1 MTAGRRT
8 VPRRP
13 TSGRQERGDRTRDLL
28 IDETVRCIREEG
40 FSAASARHIIERAG
54 VSWGV
59 IQHHFGDRDGLL
71 TAVIEDALDRL
82 IASLE
87 VLSDPVQVAD
97 TEHLVR
103 ATWEAFANP
112 KAMAGLEILISTKEL
127 RTAIDGRHMERLGA
141 TLAAL
146 IARLNTGS
154 NGEHAVALG
163 MLLWTTPVAMMI
175 AEMFATIPLAPS
187 DAQKAVAD
195 LIDGQRATPGSDG
208 QHPVDRG
215 TADTQR

>member
-1 MTAGRRT
+1 MTSGGRS

-13 TSGRQERGDRTRDLL
+13 ATGRRERGDRTRQLL

-40 FSAASARHIIERAG
+40 FSAASARHIVERAG

-71 TAVIEDALDRL
+71 TAVIEDAVDRL
-82 IASLE
+82 VETLDA
-87 VLSDPVQVAD
+87 LSEPAQAGS
-97 TEHLVR
+97 TEELVR

-127 RTAIDGRHMERLGA
+127 RRGLDGKHMDSLGSALAGLFQRLDSGA
-141 TLAAL
+141 D
-146 IARLNTGS
+146 R
-154 NGEHAVALG
+154 EHAIALG

-175 AEMFATIPLAPS
+175 AEMFATLPLDVG
-187 DAQKAVAD
+187 DAQKAIAG
-195 LIDGQRATPGSDG
+195 LIDHHR
-208 QHPVDRG
+208 
-215 TADTQR
+215 

>member
-1 MTAGRRT
+1 MTGRKRT

-13 TSGRQERGDRTRDLL
+13 ITGRQERGDRTRDLL
-28 IDETVRCIREEG
+28 IDETVACIREEG

-71 TAVIEDALDRL
+71 TAVIEDAVDRL

-87 VLSDPVQVAD
+87 VLSDPAAATD
-97 TEHLVR
+97 TDDLVR

-112 KAMAGLEILISTKEL
+112 KAMAGLEILISTKHL
-127 RTAIDGRHMERLGA
+127 RTGLGQRHMERLGA
-141 TLAAL
+141 ALANL
-146 IARLNTGS
+146 MARLNTET
-154 NGEHAVALG
+154 NGDHAVALG

-175 AEMFATIPLAPS
+175 AEMFATPPLAAK
-187 DAQKAVAD
+187 DAQKAIAAM
-195 LIDGQRATPGSDG
+195 IDAHR
-208 QHPVDRG
+208 
-215 TADTQR
+215 

>member
-1 MTAGRRT
+1 VTADKRT
-8 VPRRP
+8 APRRP
-13 TSGRQERGDRTRDLL
+13 SSGRQQRGDRTRGLL

-87 VLSDPVQVAD
+87 VLSDPAQVAD

-103 ATWEAFANP
+103 ASWEAFANP

-127 RTAIDGRHMERLGA
+127 RTAIDGRYIQRLGA
-141 TLAAL
+141 ALAAL
-146 IARLNTGS
+146 MAGLDTGS

-175 AEMFATIPLAPS
+175 AEMFATVPLS
-187 DAQKAVAD
+187 TGDAQKAVAD
-195 LIDGQRATPGSDG
+195 LIDGQR
-208 QHPVDRG
+208 
-215 TADTQR
+215 

>member
-1 MTAGRRT
+1 MTGRRRT
-8 VPRRP
+8 APRRP
-13 TSGRQERGDRTRDLL
+13 STGRQERGDRTRDLL

-71 TAVIEDALDRL
+71 TAVIEDAVERL
-82 IASLE
+82 SSSLE
-87 VLSDPVQVAD
+87 VLSDPAQVTD
-97 TEHLVR
+97 TQDLVR

-112 KAMAGLEILISTKEL
+112 KAMAGLEILISTKQL
-127 RTAIDGRHMERLGA
+127 RSGLDGRHMERLGA
-141 TLAAL
+141 ALANL
-146 IARLNTGS
+146 MARLNHAT

-175 AEMFATIPLAPS
+175 AEMFATPPLATQ
-187 DAQKAVAD
+187 DAQNAVAT
-195 LIDGQRATPGSDG
+195 LIDAHR
-208 QHPVDRG
+208 
-215 TADTQR
+215 

>member
-1 MTAGRRT
+1 MTLGKRSA
-8 VPRRP
+8 PRRP
-13 TSGRQERGDRTRDLL
+13 VTGRQERGDRTRELL

-71 TAVIEDALDRL
+71 TAVIEDAVDRL

-87 VLSDPVQVAD
+87 VLSDPAQVMD
-97 TEHLVR
+97 TEDLVR

-127 RTAIDGRHMERLGA
+127 RAGLDERHMGRLGA
-141 TLAAL
+141 AL
-146 IARLNTGS
+146 TVLIQRLDAGADRD
-154 NGEHAVALG
+154 HAVALG

-175 AEMFATIPLAPS
+175 AEMFATVPLATR
-187 DAQKAVAD
+187 DAQKAIAD
-195 LIDGQRATPGSDG
+195 LIDGNR
-208 QHPVDRG
+208 
-215 TADTQR
+215 

>member
-1 MTAGRRT
+1 VTADRRT
-8 VPRRP
+8 APRRP
-13 TSGRQERGDRTRDLL
+13 TSGRQERGDRTRELL

-40 FSAASARHIIERAG
+40 FSAASARHIIDRAG

-71 TAVIEDALDRL
+71 TAVIDDAVDRL

-87 VLSDPVQVAD
+87 VLPDPAQVTD
-97 TEHLVR
+97 TEDLVR
-103 ATWEAFANP
+103 ATWAAFANP

-127 RTAIDGRHMERLGA
+127 RVGLERHMDRLGA
-141 TLAAL
+141 ALAAL
-146 IARLNTGS
+146 TARLESGH
-154 NGEHAVALG
+154 GEHAVASG

-175 AEMFATIPLAPS
+175 AEMFATLPLATK

-195 LIDGQRATPGSDG
+195 LIDGR
-208 QHPVDRG
+208 R
-215 TADTQR
+215 

>member
-8 VPRRP
+8 APRRP
-13 TSGRQERGDRTRDLL
+13 TTGRQQRGDRTRDLL

-87 VLSDPVQVAD
+87 VLSDPAQVTD
-97 TEHLVR
+97 TEELVR

-127 RTAIDGRHMERLGA
+127 RTAIDRRHMERLGA
-141 TLAAL
+141 ALAAL
-146 IARLNTGS
+146 
-154 NGEHAVALG
+154 
-163 MLLWTTPVAMMI
+163 MPV
-175 AEMFATIPLAPS
+175 
-187 DAQKAVAD
+187 
-195 LIDGQRATPGSDG
+195 
-208 QHPVDRG
+208 
-215 TADTQR
+215 

>member
-1 MTAGRRT
+1 MSRADAEMTGRRRT
-8 VPRRP
+8 APRRP
-13 TSGRQERGDRTRDLL
+13 STGRQERGDRTRDLL

-71 TAVIEDALDRL
+71 TAVIEDAVERL

-87 VLSDPVQVAD
+87 VLSDPAQVTD
-97 TEHLVR
+97 TEDLVR

-112 KAMAGLEILISTKEL
+112 KAMAGLEILISTKQL
-127 RTAIDGRHMERLGA
+127 RSGLDGRHMERLGA
-141 TLAAL
+141 ALANL
-146 IARLNTGS
+146 MARLNHAT

-175 AEMFATIPLAPS
+175 AEMFATPPLATQ

-195 LIDGQRATPGSDG
+195 LIDAHR
-208 QHPVDRG
+208 
-215 TADTQR
+215 

>member
-1 MTAGRRT
+1 MSRADCGGDCAQTHRSASSDQWTTGA
-8 VPRRP
+8 
-13 TSGRQERGDRTRDLL
+13 GDRTRDLL

-97 TEHLVR
+97 TEELVR

-127 RTAIDGRHMERLGA
+127 RAAIDGRHMERLGA
-141 TLAAL
+141 ALAAL
-146 IARLNTGS
+146 MARLDTG
-154 NGEHAVALG
+154 
-163 MLLWTTPVAMMI
+163 
-175 AEMFATIPLAPS
+175 
-187 DAQKAVAD
+187 
-195 LIDGQRATPGSDG
+195 
-208 QHPVDRG
+208 
-215 TADTQR
+215 